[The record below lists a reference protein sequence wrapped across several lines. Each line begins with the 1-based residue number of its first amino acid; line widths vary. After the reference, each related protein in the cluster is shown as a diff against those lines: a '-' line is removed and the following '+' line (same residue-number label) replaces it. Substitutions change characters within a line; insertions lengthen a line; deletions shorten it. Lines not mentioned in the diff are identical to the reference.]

1 MATKLAVTVSDLHLG
16 KGNSQDDF
24 GGESAFPF
32 FCREIAAYAKA
43 KNLELTFVL
52 NGDIFELWEIVP
64 DDAEF
69 ESAQVIRANLHYPA
83 KTADQKAAAT
93 AYGMRQIDVM
103 LDAHPGFVSGLS
115 HFVAVLG
122 DRVQF
127 YYLFGNHDHRMVNEA
142 LQQHLRT
149 ELTRR
154 SGTPIGEVG
163 RFHFD
168 HYLLLPQLH
177 SYFEHGN
184 QFATGESRYPDPT
197 DPFYEAPG
205 YHFLKYVWNR
215 LQAKHEYSDSLVNQI
230 KIALLLLF
238 PPDGTTP
245 DEVKYIYEYF
255 EAYRD
260 KAFPDLVEGPGK
272 VVRKMYDKWKEKHP
286 LTSDPATDRDLREEL
301 RNTNEKPRKAA
312 RPAVDRGMANSALG
326 MVPSGLPGKS
336 MILDVNGGTDE
347 YWTGAGKR
355 FGTDQK
361 PPFTRLE
368 HGTVLSVFLGHTHRA
383 KYIYLRN
390 VPGTQEATR
399 YLNTGSWTN
408 AGALVYGWA
417 LDEGTGN
424 HSRGLK
430 FYV

>member
-1 MATKLAVTVSDLHLG
+1 MATKLAITVSDLHLG

-24 GGESAFPF
+24 GGELAFPG
-32 FCREIAAYAKA
+32 FCNKVAAYAKSN
-43 KNLELTFVL
+43 NLELTFVL

-64 DDAEF
+64 DDSEF
-69 ESAQVIRANLHYPA
+69 ESAEAIRVNLHYPA
-83 KTADQKAAAT
+83 KTPDQKAAAT
-93 AYGMRQIDVM
+93 AYGIRQIDVL

-115 HFVAVLG
+115 HFVTALDG
-122 DRVQF
+122 RVRI

-149 ELTRR
+149 ELSRR
-154 SGTPIGEVG
+154 SGTRIGDADIL
-163 RFHFD
+163 HFD
-168 HYLLLPQLH
+168 HCLVLPQLH

-184 QFATGESRYPDPT
+184 QFATGESRYPDPL
-197 DPFYEAPG
+197 DAFYEAPG

-215 LQAKHEYSDSLVNQI
+215 LQAKHQYSDSLVNQI

-245 DEVKYIYEYF
+245 DEVQYVYEYF
-255 EAYRD
+255 AAYRD

-272 VVRKMYDKWKEKHP
+272 VVRKLYDKWKEKHP
-286 LTSDPATDRDLREEL
+286 LTSDPETNRELCEQL
-301 RNTNEKPRKAA
+301 KNTNDKPRKAG
-312 RPAVDRGMANSALG
+312 RPEAGTGMASAGLG
-326 MVPSGLPGKS
+326 LVPSGLPGKS

-355 FGTDQK
+355 FGADQP

-368 HGTVLSVFLGHTHRA
+368 HGDVLSVFLGHTHRE

-417 LDEGTGN
+417 LDEGTRN

-430 FYV
+430 YYV